1 MSDRKGR
8 QVQIHILPK
17 TKDRWVYIDGK
28 RHPANRDEFRLPSA
42 SYMRILR
49 VVRAMARRG
58 KGQLVKCGSGFSFQ
72 EEEG

>member
-8 QVQIHILPK
+8 QVHIHILPK

-28 RHPANRDEFRLPSA
+28 RHPADLDSFRVSSA

-49 VVRAMARRG
+49 VVRTMARRG

-72 EEEG
+72 EED